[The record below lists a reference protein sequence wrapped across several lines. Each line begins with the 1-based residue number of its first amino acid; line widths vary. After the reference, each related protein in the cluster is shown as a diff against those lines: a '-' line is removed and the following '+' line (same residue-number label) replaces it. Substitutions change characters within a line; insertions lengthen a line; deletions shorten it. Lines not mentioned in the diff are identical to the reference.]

1 MKPHDYDDVY
11 DPDGPEIEPTLLLR
25 FLVKRYDELLETANP
40 RISLVVQGLSLAGV
54 AHDEKGHEELSSI
67 LFPASQVQRCREVL
81 TQTLSRT
88 KPGQSRPHSGHNRGL
103 PSLDE
108 RAYRQFLMS
117 ALREGK
123 RMIAEENYEFAKV
136 LEALGWIALQCYPR
150 RLAEFQAAWDSF
162 EEDPAK
168 AIENVVDVLRT
179 AFSLKDS
186 E

>member
-1 MKPHDYDDVY
+1 MKKDNHDLYG
-11 DPDGPEIEPTLLLR
+11 PDGPEVEPTLLLR
-25 FLVKRYDELLETANP
+25 FLIKRYDELLETANP
-40 RISLVVQGLSLAGV
+40 RMSLVFQGLSLAGV
-54 AHDEKGHEELSSI
+54 AHDEKGYEELSSI
-67 LFPASQVQRCREVL
+67 LFPASQVQRCNEIL
-81 TQTLSRT
+81 KETLART
-88 KPGQSRPHSGHNRGL
+88 KPGQSPPQSGNNRGL

-123 RMIAEENYEFAKV
+123 RMIAEKNYEFAKV
-136 LEALGWIALQCYPR
+136 LGSLGWIALQCYPR

-162 EEDPAK
+162 EEDPAT

-179 AFSLKDS
+179 AFSLKDR

>member
-1 MKPHDYDDVY
+1 MKKNNHDLYS
-11 DPDGPEIEPTLLLR
+11 PDGPEIEPTLLLR
-25 FLVKRYDELLETANP
+25 FLIKRYDELLETANP
-40 RISLVVQGLSLAGV
+40 RISLVFQGLSLAGV
-54 AHDEKGHEELSSI
+54 AHDEKGYEKLSSI
-67 LFPASQVQRCREVL
+67 LFPASQVPRCREVL
-81 TQTLSRT
+81 TETLART
-88 KPGQSRPHSGHNRGL
+88 KPGQSPPQSANNRRF

-123 RMIAEENYEFAKV
+123 RMIAEDNYEFAKV
-136 LEALGWIALQCYPR
+136 LESLGWIALQCYPR

-168 AIENVVDVLRT
+168 AVENAVDVLRA
-179 AFSLKDS
+179 AFSLKDR